1 VKRPLV
7 AILLGEEDIV
17 VHAGHAFLIQDR
29 ASFAPLVER
38 FLAARGP

>member
-1 VKRPLV
+1 MKR
-7 AILLGEEDIV
+7 LL
-17 VHAGHAFLIQDR
+17 AGHAFLIQDR